1 MSLERCLLKHR
12 DALKNPEKAE
22 IVAAKQE
29 YMSRGMSEHD
39 AAVQALK
46 DQIRAVEKQRADI
59 VEEGMKQWKA
69 QDPETHSAAES
80 SPAASKVRTIP
91 LSKDEAQFFQSV
103 FDNPADLEELHSTVP
118 SAKLEDG
125 KLSVSSE
132 DSAALED
139 YITDTWA
146 ANKKTYGGEGA
157 NTIPKSFGFGG
168 DKFINKWRETSE
180 DTPAT
185 RERKPARTLDQI
197 VYESIEDGASAE
209 EILTHISRQSKDEF
223 VKSFATYL
231 RKHVKGVKLRI
242 GDLEKDNLNL
252 PEEYGSD
259 IKDRMTAI
267 YNNLSRTVSLYV
279 GPERYA
285 THEIVLH
292 ELTHAAS
299 IDALESNSQYAV
311 EMNRLLE
318 VAREK
323 IGKLES
329 KKLKDG
335 KTEERWNHYGLT
347 NVKEF
352 VAEVFSNPDFQ
363 QLLLNVPATTQ
374 GKVSVW
380 TAFKDAIFRALGLG
394 KEIRSLFDEIM
405 DSSEGLFEDNTYL
418 QQQEMAGLE
427 GNVASVAPDKISE
440 VSDGFR
446 KIPVGTKVLATH
458 GLKYQEPTIGTVTG
472 SYFFRGKDKSYMLPT
487 VDFGDGKNR
496 KVLPEDIK
504 EVYRPRLAKALAAAN
519 EDYASVAQ
527 PIFEKAN
534 DLIEGNT
541 KLIDALGSLR
551 RGKMY
556 VQFLRDLKDNYGSLL
571 QDSNGNSILGAYVD
585 RAFSMAATANELLK
599 SGGNIAERWNELKA
613 EKQALSDLAADATV
627 SGIHPDLPLN
637 AQDYDASNGRKIS
650 NKTLANDEGVFPD
663 DVQRQHAELQARY
676 MKLSDRAKKVYKD
689 ARDHMADN
697 WNKREALLNKRIND
711 VYQPLID
718 EAAKVG
724 NKGKVEQLTKER
736 DEFIEEHGKTLA
748 RVSGPYFPLSRFGD
762 YYVVKK
768 SEKYIEAE
776 AAAKEASDA
785 LRELYV
791 KYDIPLGTRKDLE
804 SLNKA
809 LPRGSKI
816 DALSPAQKEEFK
828 AARKLVRE
836 ANKRLD
842 ELVADG
848 SHYSN
853 EAFESEGKAKLRAAE
868 LGVDVML
875 KDQYF
880 KELSPIT
887 QTFLNRI
894 GDAVAGALP
903 EKQALEAREAMTQI
917 WIKSLPDTSA
927 MRSQLRRRKVEG
939 FSTDMLRSF
948 SKNAQTDAHYLS
960 RLEHM
965 DALTAELMSM
975 KDASKKPGVPLQG
988 KELYAEIARRH
999 VENMQFVDTPIANAL
1014 SGISFI
1020 WQLGISPAFLLT
1032 NLSQPW
1038 MLSMPFMSGRHGI
1051 FRSSNELAKAFKQ
1064 VAAAVGTSAKEAK
1077 SLFFE
1082 IDKSK
1087 FSADE
1092 QRMLNEAQRQ
1102 GLLDITLE
1110 YDLSA
1115 MSKGTQDNLSRT
1127 MRIVSAVPHQVE
1139 VINRVMTALAA
1150 YRMEK
1155 QKGTHDEAVQYVI
1168 RVLDKTHID
1177 YSATNAPSPLKPGYW
1192 GGLGKVMFQY
1202 RKYQLG
1208 MLSLLANQMKAATGG
1223 SKEAKRALLGLFAMH
1238 GALAGAL
1245 GLPLMG
1251 SAIFIAN
1258 MINKAFGDADEPWD
1272 AEVEFRNWLA
1282 DVFGVE
1288 GGAVAAK
1295 GLPMLAGLD
1304 VSRRIGLGSIAA
1316 PIQVVRG
1323 NKKGR
1328 DLWLEMLASAAGPT
1342 LGGLMPNMAD
1352 GASKIGQGDFL
1363 KGAAMML
1370 PSAIAAPIKAYQL
1383 NEDGIKTAQGV
1394 TAVKPERIDAWDTT
1408 LQALGLNPSIVT
1420 ERSAAVNA
1428 VETLKS
1434 DLKARAGQLEKAWVD
1449 ARMKGDQEAVAEAKQ
1464 AIDAYNEVRRKNGQP
1479 VIKPADLINAYRQ
1492 RRTGEKAMSEQGVRQ
1507 DKRTKALSGQ
1517 GRFADVS

>member
-1 MSLERCLLKHR
+1 
-12 DALKNPEKAE
+12 
-22 IVAAKQE
+22 
-29 YMSRGMSEHD
+29 
-39 AAVQALK
+39 
-46 DQIRAVEKQRADI
+46 
-59 VEEGMKQWKA
+59 MK
-69 QDPETHSAAES
+69 
-80 SPAASKVRTIP
+80 
-91 LSKDEAQFFQSV
+91 
-103 FDNPADLEELHSTVP
+103 
-118 SAKLEDG
+118 
-125 KLSVSSE
+125 
-132 DSAALED
+132 
-139 YITDTWA
+139 
-146 ANKKTYGGEGA
+146 
-157 NTIPKSFGFGG
+157 
-168 DKFINKWRETSE
+168 
-180 DTPAT
+180 TPAT
-185 RERKPARTLDQI
+185 KQGD
-197 VYESIEDGASAE
+197 VSI
-209 EILTHISRQSKDEF
+209 
-223 VKSFATYL
+223 
-231 RKHVKGVKLRI
+231 
-242 GDLEKDNLNL
+242 
-252 PEEYGSD
+252 
-259 IKDRMTAI
+259 
-267 YNNLSRTVSLYV
+267 
-279 GPERYA
+279 
-285 THEIVLH
+285 
-292 ELTHAAS
+292 
-299 IDALESNSQYAV
+299 
-311 EMNRLLE
+311 
-318 VAREK
+318 
-323 IGKLES
+323 
-329 KKLKDG
+329 
-335 KTEERWNHYGLT
+335 
-347 NVKEF
+347 
-352 VAEVFSNPDFQ
+352 
-363 QLLLNVPATTQ
+363 
-374 GKVSVW
+374 W

-394 KEIRSLFDEIM
+394 REVRTLFDEIM
-405 DSSEGLFEDNTYL
+405 DSSEGLFEDNTKL
-418 QQQEMAGLE
+418 QEAEKAGLTEAAADTVQIPMGPRGRATVEAPRIWYHDPRARGFNQDGGISGYELKPRE
-427 GNVASVAPDKISE
+427 GVLAEEFDGGPQRFVYISPTPLSKTSVPIDISSFADRVRYTGQSEGYAIVQGDIPASAIQQPKSDNIVASV
-440 VSDGFR
+440 GR
-446 KIPVGTKVLATH
+446 
-458 GLKYQEPTIGTVTG
+458 
-472 SYFFRGKDKSYMLPT
+472 
-487 VDFGDGKNR
+487 
-496 KVLPEDIK
+496 
-504 EVYRPRLAKALAAAN
+504 
-519 EDYASVAQ
+519 

-541 KLIDALGSLR
+541 AIIDTLGKLR

-556 VQFLRDLKDNYGSLL
+556 IQFLRDLKDNYGRLL

-599 SGGNIAERWNELKA
+599 AGGNIAERWNELKA
-613 EKQALSDLAADATV
+613 EKTTLSELAADATV

-637 AQDYDASNGRKIS
+637 AQEYDASNGRKIS
-650 NKTLANDEGVFPD
+650 NKTLADENGVFPD

-718 EAAKVG
+718 EAQKVG

-736 DEFIEEHGKTLA
+736 DDFIEEHGKTLA

-762 YYVVKK
+762 YYVVNK
-768 SEKYIEAE
+768 SEAYRTAE
-776 AAAKEASDA
+776 ATAKEASEA

-791 KYDIPLGTRKDLE
+791 KYDVPLGTRKDLE

-809 LPRGSKI
+809 LPRDSKI

-836 ANKRLD
+836 ANKKLD
-842 ELVADG
+842 ELVASG

-903 EKQALEAREAMTQI
+903 EKQALEAREALTQI

-965 DALTAELMSM
+965 DALTSDLMDM
-975 KDASKKPGVPLQG
+975 KDASKQPGVPLQG

-999 VENMQFVDTPIANAL
+999 VENMQYVDTPIANAV
-1014 SGISFI
+1014 SSISFI
-1020 WQLGISPAFLLT
+1020 WQLGVSPAFLLT

-1051 FRSSNELAKAFKQ
+1051 FRASNELGKAFKQ
-1064 VAAAVGTSAKEAK
+1064 VAAAVATSIKAEK

-1087 FSADE
+1087 FTADE

-1115 MSKGTQDNLSRT
+1115 MSKGTQDRVSRAS
-1127 MRIVSAVPHQVE
+1127 RVISAVPHQVE

-1155 QKGTHDEAVQYVI
+1155 QKGGHDAGVQYAM

-1192 GGLGKVMFQY
+1192 GGLGKVLFQY

-1208 MLSLLANQMKAATGG
+1208 MLSLLANQVKAATNG
-1223 SKEAKRALLGLFAMH
+1223 STEAKRAMLGLFAMH

-1245 GLPLMG
+1245 GLPLAG
-1251 SAIFIAN
+1251 TVIFMAN
-1258 MINKAFGDADEPWD
+1258 MLNKVFGDDDEPWD
-1272 AEVEFRNWLA
+1272 AEVAFRNWLA

-1288 GGAVAAK
+1288 AGAVLAK
-1295 GLPMLAGLD
+1295 GTPMLAGLD
-1304 VSRRIGLGSIAA
+1304 VSRRIGLGSVAY

-1328 DLWLEMLASAAGPT
+1328 DLYLEMLASAAGPT
-1342 LGGLMPNMAD
+1342 LGGLAPNMAD
-1352 GASKIGQGDFL
+1352 GVSKMAQGDFL

-1370 PSAIAAPIKAYQL
+1370 PNAISAPIKAYQL
-1383 NEDGIKTAQGV
+1383 DEDGIKTAQGV
-1394 TAVKPERIDAWDTT
+1394 TAIGPDRIDTWDVA
-1408 LQALGLNPSIVT
+1408 LQSLGLNPSIVT

-1428 VETLKS
+1428 VETLKT
-1434 DLKARAGQLEKAWVD
+1434 DLKARAGQLEKAWVN
-1449 ARMKGDQEAVAEAKQ
+1449 ARIKGDQEAVAEAK
-1464 AIDAYNEVRRKNGQP
+1464 AEIDAYNEVRRKNGQP

-1492 RRTGEKAMSEQGVRQ
+1492 RKAGEKAMSEQGVRQ
-1507 DKRTKALSGQ
+1507 DKRSKALSDQ